1 MRTSFRVCARRTSR
15 SEKSTDDC
23 RLARKTTG
31 SSSAG
36 EGGAAEADVEVNSED
51 IRICDINLERLCSRF
66 MRGGSRGTD
75 RRCGEIGAVRDIG
88 GTTQGSC

>member
-1 MRTSFRVCARRTSR
+1 
-15 SEKSTDDC
+15 
-23 RLARKTTG
+23 
-31 SSSAG
+31 
-36 EGGAAEADVEVNSED
+36 VNSEN

-88 GTTQGSC
+88 GRAQVSC